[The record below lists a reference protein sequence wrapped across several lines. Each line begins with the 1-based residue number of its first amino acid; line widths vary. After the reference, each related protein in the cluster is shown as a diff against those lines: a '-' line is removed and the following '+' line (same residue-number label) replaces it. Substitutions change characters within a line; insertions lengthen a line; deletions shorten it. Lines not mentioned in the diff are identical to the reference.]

1 MRPELPTRVVAI
13 AFAVPCSITDSPQAW
28 INKVII
34 SFQSSLG
41 NYDTKALDQLLL
53 ADSNAWANTVG
64 DDTLKAM
71 RNKHPTAPY
80 DSGGACKSFLDSL
93 GSTSS
98 HTEQDFYDV
107 HINADGSV
115 VSVYFLPDVGA
126 HQLARDA
133 A

>member
-1 MRPELPTRVVAI
+1 
-13 AFAVPCSITDSPQAW
+13 
-28 INKVII
+28 
-34 SFQSSLG
+34 
-41 NYDTKALDQLLL
+41 
-53 ADSNAWANTVG
+53 
-64 DDTLKAM
+64 M

-133 A
+133 ARSVWPSSTTIRWPAAVY